1 WILIE
6 SAMPGYAHLI
16 RLGVREGTYGKTVGE
31 YQFTYSEGSKSWV
44 RTFDD
49 EPSLAEFLISDV
61 AIPADVVDR
70 ALNQLRAEGRVT
82 LAEIEIRESEAPAMG
97 LQQLPSGS

>member
-1 WILIE
+1 
-6 SAMPGYAHLI
+6 MPGYAHLI
-16 RLGVREGTYGKTVGE
+16 RLGLREGTYGRTVGE

-61 AIPADVVDR
+61 AVPAIVVDK
-70 ALNQLRAEGRVT
+70 ALDQRLEEGHVT
-82 LAEIEIRESEAPAMG
+82 LAEIDIRESEAPAMG
-97 LQQLPSGS
+97 LQQLPSES